1 MSSNGN
7 LNLNEKEAHELAEI
21 QKNLGNEAFKSKVII
36 IITLIFFNLFRN
48 MIRLLNTII

>member
-21 QKNLGNEAFKSKVII
+21 QKKLGNEAFKSKVIV
-36 IITLIFFNLFRN
+36 TLIFFNLFRN
-48 MIRLLNTII
+48 MIKLLNTII